1 MVENPADRHGKSY
14 VVAFNRDRDSYQLPL
29 ALQEDGKL
37 ALLVTDLYRPSSH
50 LSRALFR
57 STGLDHRF
65 CPGLASEKTVWTWRA
80 VWLQLTA
87 LRFARTDAERNRIFH
102 VIDRSLSEHAG
113 DAADKLRSGLFLY
126 SGYAREAFLRHA
138 SSGHL
143 KLLFVYHPQGEF
155 VREILIRDHELHP
168 EVCESHRSHLVEID
182 LNEGQRV
189 QEELGLADAIV
200 CASSFTAAS
209 VAGCGGAS
217 NKLVSVVPY
226 GYDGTVSEG
235 RSPESPRAPGKARLL
250 FVGQGVQRKGLHH
263 LIKAWSEG
271 LYRDAEL
278 TLVLSRLD
286 PGIAKLINAL
296 PVPPRMLSDL
306 SRDDLR
312 REYANADIFV
322 LPSLVEGFGLVYL
335 EALAAGCF
343 TVGTINTGLPD
354 LRMGEEAV
362 RLARPG
368 DVADLVV
375 ALGDAIKDVHQ
386 GRIDKQL
393 IRRRGAAY
401 PWTKFRE
408 GIRGF
413 VREAEGMPSE

>member
-1 MVENPADRHGKSY
+1 MAQDSVDRHDKRY

-37 ALLVTDLYRPSSH
+37 AMLVTDLYQPRSRTA
-50 LSRALFR
+50 RALFR
-57 STGLDHRF
+57 SAGLGHRF
-65 CPGLASEKTVWTWRA
+65 CAGLGAEKTSWCWRA
-80 VWLQLTA
+80 VWLQLAA
-87 LRFARTDAERNRIFH
+87 LRFARTDSERNRIFNA
-102 VIDRSLSEHAG
+102 IDRSLSESAG
-113 DAADKLRSGLFLY
+113 DAADRLRSGLFLY

-155 VREILIRDHELHP
+155 VREILIRDHDLHP
-168 EVCESHRSHLVEID
+168 ETRESHRSHLVEID

-200 CASSFTAAS
+200 CASSFTVDS
-209 VAGCGGAS
+209 VAGCAGAS
-217 NKLVSVVPY
+217 GKLVSVVPY
-226 GYDGTVSEG
+226 GYDGAACEG
-235 RSPESPRAPGKARLL
+235 RSGESLRSPGKARLL

-263 LIKAWSEG
+263 LVKAWSEG

-286 PGIAKLINAL
+286 PGIARLINTL

-335 EALAAGCF
+335 EALAAGCL
-343 TVGTINTGLPD
+343 TVGTVNTGLPD
-354 LRMGEEAV
+354 LQLGKESV
-362 RLARPG
+362 RLAPPG
-368 DVADLVV
+368 DVVGLAAVL
-375 ALGDAIKDVHQ
+375 ADAIKDVNG
-386 GRIDKQL
+386 GRIDKEL
-393 IRRRGAAY
+393 IRQHGADF
-401 PWTKFRE
+401 PWTRFRK
-408 GIRGF
+408 GIREF
-413 VREAEGMPSE
+413 VGEAEHLLLG